1 MKKIVSIYK
10 DLKMLV
16 EVLRKLPKAIFLPNK
31 EVK

>member
-1 MKKIVSIYK
+1 MKKLLSFYG

-31 EVK
+31 DVK